1 MVSGG
6 APVEAAADAEAVEV
20 ARALGA
26 QDVLVFRRLRRGE
39 WLHTGGVG
47 RGAGWAGL
55 VLADGQREPLLSR
68 AASSTASVRV
78 LASSPTPVVGPF
90 HAGTAALLA
99 LPSDGAPM
107 VAVWGHPGRSKRL
120 MAATDEQLRAAS
132 LTILERSR
140 RRGTGSPTQML
151 SDELEVLHAVQE
163 VTAALDQPLA
173 QALEQVAAVAAAAVG
188 AQVAAAWVDRSRS
201 ALVTSG
207 WEPPTA
213 DEDVVAAAC
222 SAVPPPGR
230 PPVVCQDAARAPLP
244 APLGPEQGVRSYLL
258 VPLDVGG
265 GGGVLVAR
273 TAPAPGEGPD
283 VEGFDDLAQRI
294 VVQVARAAG
303 ALVSVAL
310 ARTQMEE
317 QLTAT
322 RLRLGQD
329 ALTEAASRHRWDEE
343 VERAQAI
350 VDSGVPVTVAAL
362 DLDDLKWVNDTH
374 GHPAGDALL
383 QACARALRGVL
394 RGGSDVVAR
403 VGGDEFA
410 VLVARATDTDA
421 LAARLRSVDGSVTP
435 AGMVLRVSVGV
446 AQCPPGGSV
455 AAAFAEADAAMYAE
469 KRRRRAVGR

>member
-1 MVSGG
+1 MSGA
-6 APVEAAADAEAVEV
+6 APAEAPADAEAVDV
-20 ARALGA
+20 ARSLGA

-68 AASSTASVRV
+68 AASSPASVRV

-120 MAATDEQLRAAS
+120 MAATDEQLRSAS
-132 LTILERSR
+132 MAILERSR
-140 RRGTGSPTQML
+140 RRGAGSPTQML

-173 QALEQVAAVAAAAVG
+173 EALEKVASVAAAAVG
-188 AQVAAAWVDRSRS
+188 AQVAAAWVDRGRS

-207 WEPPTA
+207 WEPPCA
-213 DEDVVAAAC
+213 DEDVVEAAS
-222 SAVPPPGR
+222 SAVPLPGR
-230 PPVVCQDAARAPLP
+230 PPVVCQDATRAPLP
-244 APLGPEQGVRSYLL
+244 APLAPEQGVRSYLL
-258 VPLDVGG
+258 VPLDAGG

-273 TAPAPGEGPD
+273 TAGAEGD

-455 AAAFAEADAAMYAE
+455 AAAFADADAAMYAE
-469 KRRRRAVGR
+469 KRRRRAEGR